1 MNTSTL
7 QPALIVPVDPEHAR
21 MMGYALSPVG
31 QEAIAQAQAEID
43 TGKGIVANDAYF
55 HSLKERRAKLRMAR

>member
-7 QPALIVPVDPEHAR
+7 QAALIVPVDTEHAR
-21 MMGYALSPVG
+21 MMVYALSPVG

-43 TGKGIVANDAYF
+43 TDKGIVVDDSYF
-55 HSLKERRAKLRMAR
+55 QELKERRAKLRVAR